1 MINANARFM
10 RETIERYKAADD
22 KAKELKLNANELK
35 KYDVFFGASKVFKQ
49 IFQKAALSNIQL
61 LEEPIFG
68 TIMYNMALG

>member
-1 MINANARFM
+1 MKEKLDRMQEASEA
-10 RETIERYKAADD
+10 E
-22 KAKELKLNANELK
+22 AKELNLHTDHFK

-49 IFQKAALSNIQL
+49 IFQKAALSKIQL